1 MFFWV
6 HLFYIWVFLVLC
18 HHFPICSVRPFMMRL
33 PLLAIVVFQ
42 QDILHSNHSLNHF
55 DRFYVCIKAE
65 MKVKLRSNWF
75 PRPNW
80 SKSKL
85 VILGNSVLNSEHG
98 GFSAILWLKREKW
111 LVFEE
116 KKTTQKTN
124 KRDIV
129 FDFHHILFRPKL
141 EDKVTLVCCYLNWTT
156 VNGEM
161 RCNTN
166 VNMLYWHVLKAS
178 NIRVCQCSLNTIHSY
193 GVRIS
198 IKTNFWICY
207 ATAIINLE
215 LPSIP
220 QRY

>member
-1 MFFWV
+1 M
-6 HLFYIWVFLVLC
+6 WVFLVLC
-18 HHFPICSVRPFMMRL
+18 HHFPICSIRPFMMHL

-42 QDILHSNHSLNHF
+42 QDILHSNHSLNPF
-55 DRFYVCIKAE
+55 DRFYVHIKAE

-75 PRPNW
+75 PRTNW

-116 KKTTQKTN
+116 KNN

-141 EDKVTLVCCYLNWTT
+141 EDKVSCYLNWTT
-156 VNGEM
+156 VKGEM

-166 VNMLYWHVLKAS
+166 VNMLYWDVLKAS
-178 NIRVCQCSLNTIHSY
+178 NIRVCQCSLNTIHST
-193 GVRIS
+193 GLGFLLKQIS
-198 IKTNFWICY
+198 ESVMP
-207 ATAIINLE
+207 L
-215 LPSIP
+215 LLSIYNC
-220 QRY
+220 RLYLKYTKVKD